1 MWAAE
6 MWRAC
11 ARRRCVIGSLVFGYA
26 VYRTG
31 SLISVI
37 VAHGIL
43 NVPLS
48 LGWRYIVLTMSL
60 SALFLFRRETG
71 EWLKGLGRLMY
82 NIDDWIAMLLAVG
95 LIAGSL
101 LTLRAAPW
109 APYAWLGVFAILLVL
124 GLGVRS
130 AWEHRDEGKPYAGSA
145 LSLPLLC
152 SVKQSRAFH
161 RR

>member
-1 MWAAE
+1 MAAFFALAHGQYH
-6 MWRAC
+6 RAEIL
-11 ARRRCVIGSLVFGYA
+11 ATGQLVSLVIFSVVFGYA

-31 SLISVI
+31 SLIPVI

-43 NVPLS
+43 NVPLGLS
-48 LGWRYIVLTMSL
+48 WRYIVLAMTL

-71 EWLKGLGRLMY
+71 EWLKGLWRLLL

-109 APYAWLGVFAILLVL
+109 TPYAWLGVFALLLVL

-130 AWEHRDEGKPYAGSA
+130 AWELPQTPLQALGK
-145 LSLPLLC
+145 
-152 SVKQSRAFH
+152 
-161 RR
+161 RRY